1 MADLAR
7 SAAPDGSPPAWLV
20 PYAHLVERLS
30 SGEAVDDT
38 ASRLVDAA
46 VEVWARPGFDTFV
59 SIGHLHFEPFDYQLQ
74 TAETVLRRMRGR
86 AILADEVGLGKTIEA
101 GLVLSELR
109 LRGLARTVLVVCPS
123 GLVAQW
129 REELERKFG
138 LATRV
143 VGSDRPGSA
152 ALPPDPPAVASN
164 PPVAIVSL
172 ALARRSPTRDRLVGQ
187 DWDLVVVDEAH
198 RVKNPST
205 ASSRLVRD
213 LRSRHL
219 LLLTATPV
227 ENRLADL
234 FHLASLVAPGVLG
247 TAKQFRARHGAD
259 GTAAPRELS
268 ALRDRVGEVMVRH
281 RRSQVALMLPRR
293 LAETIAVAP
302 AGAEAELYAAVAERV
317 RAEGRD
323 APPARAMAL
332 RSALRLAGSSPAAV
346 SSVAGKLGWHDLTE
360 RLPALLS
367 SPRLPAKSE
376 ALLRV
381 LERLGASGPGS
392 RSATGGAGGGAGG
405 GGAGGAAAAAPGATA
420 EGAPGAT
427 AQKVLVFVAFRR
439 TQDHLAGVLAGA
451 GVPHAL
457 YHGTLTRREKEA
469 AIEAFRAD
477 VPVLVSTEAGGEG
490 RNLQFCH
497 QMVNFDLPWNP
508 MEIEQRLGRLHR
520 IGQEHDV
527 TVVNLVA
534 RGTVEERVLSVLE
547 TKINLFEL
555 VVGELDMILG
565 RIEAAYALAGVWC
578 AAHVQSRDMDELGAR
593 LEEVGER
600 LAAARL
606 EHRRS
611 RERNDTLVA
620 GGAEAEARAGAEG
633 GAEAEARA
641 GGDAR
646 RAVNRP

>member
-1 MADLAR
+1 MTDLAA
-7 SAAPDGSPPAWLV
+7 STAPDGAPVAPLAS
-20 PYAHLVERLS
+20 YAHLVERLS
-30 SGEAVDDT
+30 AGEVVDEM

-46 VEVWARPGFDTFV
+46 VEVWARPSFDTFV
-59 SIGHLHFEPFDYQLQ
+59 SIGHLRFEPFDYQLQ

-109 LRGLARTVLVVCPS
+109 LRGLARSVLVVCPS

-138 LATRV
+138 LATHL
-143 VGSDRPGSA
+143 VGSAEARDPAMISA
-152 ALPPDPPAVASN
+152 PAVAAAPPLAAPAVAAA
-164 PPVAIVSL
+164 PPVSIVSL
-172 ALARRSPTRDRLVGQ
+172 ALARRSPTRDRLVGHA
-187 DWDLVVVDEAH
+187 WDLVVVDEAH

-227 ENRLADL
+227 ENRLSDL
-234 FHLASLVAPGVLG
+234 FNLASLVAPGVLG

-259 GTAAPRELS
+259 ATAAPRDLT
-268 ALRDRVGEVMVRH
+268 ALRTRVGEVMIRH

-293 LAETIAVAP
+293 LAETIAVGP
-302 AGAEAELYAAVAERV
+302 TGPEAALYAAVAERV

-346 SSVAGKLGWHDLTE
+346 FGVAGKLGWHDLTE
-360 RLPALLS
+360 QLPALLS
-367 SPRLPAKSE
+367 DSRLPAKSE

-381 LERLGASGPGS
+381 LSRLGAGGPGT
-392 RSATGGAGGGAGG
+392 RAVPGSARPPGS
-405 GGAGGAAAAAPGATA
+405 AGGAAFPSAATA
-420 EGAPGAT
+420 E
-427 AQKVLVFVAFRR
+427 KVLVFVAFRR
-439 TQDHLAGVLAGA
+439 TQEHLAGVLAGA

-469 AIEAFRAD
+469 AIEAFRTD

-534 RGTVEERVLSVLE
+534 KETVEERVLSVLE
-547 TKINLFEL
+547 AKINLFEL

-565 RIEAAYALAGVWC
+565 RIEDDYDLERVVFD
-578 AAHVQSRDMDELGAR
+578 AHVQSRDMNELGAR
-593 LEEVGER
+593 LEEVGDR
-600 LAAARL
+600 LVAARL

-611 RERNDTLVA
+611 RERNDALVP
-620 GGAEAEARAGAEG
+620 AEE
-633 GAEAEARA
+633 
-641 GGDAR
+641 DAR
-646 RAVNRP
+646 RAEGRA

>member
-1 MADLAR
+1 MTGLAT
-7 SAAPDGSPPAWLV
+7 STAPDGAPAALLAS
-20 PYAHLVERLS
+20 YAHLVERLS
-30 SGEAVDDT
+30 AGEVVDEM

-46 VEVWARPGFDTFV
+46 VEVWARPSFDTFV
-59 SIGHLHFEPFDYQLQ
+59 SIGHLRFEPFDYQLQ

-109 LRGLARTVLVVCPS
+109 LRGLARSVLVVCPS

-138 LATRV
+138 LATHL
-143 VGSDRPGSA
+143 VGSAEARDPAMVSTPA
-152 ALPPDPPAVASN
+152 AAAPAVAAPAVAAPAVAVAAVAAPAVAVA
-164 PPVAIVSL
+164 PPVSIVSL
-172 ALARRSPTRDRLVGQ
+172 ALARRSPTREHLVGH

-227 ENRLADL
+227 ENRLSDL
-234 FHLASLVAPGVLG
+234 FNLASLVAPGVLG

-259 GTAAPRELS
+259 ATAAPRDLTT
-268 ALRDRVGEVMVRH
+268 LRTRVGEVMIRH
-281 RRSQVALMLPRR
+281 RRSQVTLMLPRR
-293 LAETIAVAP
+293 LAETIVVSP
-302 AGAEAELYAAVAERV
+302 TGPEAALYAAVAERV

-346 SSVAGKLGWHDLTE
+346 FGVAGKLGWHDLTE
-360 RLPALLS
+360 QLPALLS
-367 SPRLPAKSE
+367 DARLPAKSD

-381 LERLGASGPGS
+381 LSRLGASGPESVRPPGS
-392 RSATGGAGGGAGG
+392 A
-405 GGAGGAAAAAPGATA
+405 AGGAVPSAGAA
-420 EGAPGAT
+420 E
-427 AQKVLVFVAFRR
+427 KVLVFVAFRR
-439 TQDHLAGVLAGA
+439 TQEHLADVLAGA

-469 AIEAFRAD
+469 AIEAFRTD

-534 RGTVEERVLSVLE
+534 KETVEERVLSVLE
-547 TKINLFEL
+547 AKINLFEL

-565 RIEAAYALAGVWC
+565 RIEDDYDLERVVFD
-578 AAHVQSRDMDELGAR
+578 AHVQSRDMDELGAR
-593 LEEVGER
+593 LEEVGDR
-600 LAAARL
+600 LVAARL

-611 RERNDTLVA
+611 RERNDALVP
-620 GGAEAEARAGAEG
+620 AEE
-633 GAEAEARA
+633 
-641 GGDAR
+641 DAR
-646 RAVNRP
+646 HAEHRA

>member
-1 MADLAR
+1 MTDLAASR
-7 SAAPDGSPPAWLV
+7 APDGTPAAWLA
-20 PYAHLVERLS
+20 PYAHLVELLS
-30 SGEAVDDT
+30 AGEAVDEET
-38 ASRLVDAA
+38 SRLVDAA
-46 VEVWARPGFDTFV
+46 VEVWARPSFDTFV
-59 SIGHLHFEPFDYQLQ
+59 STGHLRFVPFDYQLH
-74 TAETVLRRMRGR
+74 TAETVLRQMRGR

-109 LRGLARTVLVVCPS
+109 LRGLARSVLVVCPS

-138 LATRV
+138 LATHL
-143 VGSDRPGSA
+143 VGSGRPASPAAASA
-152 ALPPDPPAVASN
+152 PPAAASAPPAVAVAPPAVAPAPPAVASA

-172 ALARRSPTRDRLVGQ
+172 ALARRSPTRDRLIGQ

-213 LRSRHL
+213 LRTRHM

-227 ENRLADL
+227 ENRLSDL
-234 FHLASLVAPGVLG
+234 FNLASLVAPGVLG

-259 GTAAPRELS
+259 ATATPRELS
-268 ALRDRVGEVMVRH
+268 ALRARVGEVMIRH

-293 LAETIAVAP
+293 LAETISVAP
-302 AGAEAELYAAVAERV
+302 ADDEAELYAAVAERV
-317 RAEGRD
+317 RAEGRA
-323 APPARAMAL
+323 APPARDMAL

-346 SSVAGKLGWHDLTE
+346 SGVAGKLAWHDLTD
-360 RLPALLS
+360 RLAALLT
-367 SPRLPAKSE
+367 SPQRPAKSE

-381 LERLGASGPGS
+381 LSRLGAGGQATRGGPGS
-392 RSATGGAGGGAGG
+392 REEPATVPAAGG
-405 GGAGGAAAAAPGATA
+405 TA
-420 EGAPGAT
+420 E
-427 AQKVLVFVAFRR
+427 KVLVFVAFRR
-439 TQDHLAGVLAGA
+439 TQEHLAGVLAGA

-508 MEIEQRLGRLHR
+508 MQIEQRLGRLHR
-520 IGQEHDV
+520 IGQDHDV

-534 RGTVEERVLSVLE
+534 KGTVEERVLSVLE
-547 TKINLFEL
+547 AKINLFEL

-565 RIEAAYALAGVWC
+565 RIEDDYDLERVVFD
-578 AAHVQSRDMDELGAR
+578 AHVQSRDMDELGAR
-593 LEEVGER
+593 LDEVGER

-611 RERNDTLVA
+611 RERNDALVA
-620 GGAEAEARAGAEG
+620 DEGEAGAPHAER
-633 GAEAEARA
+633 GA
-641 GGDAR
+641 
-646 RAVNRP
+646 

>member
-1 MADLAR
+1 MADLAA
-7 SAAPDGSPPAWLV
+7 STVPDGAPAAWLTS
-20 PYAHLVERLS
+20 YAHLVERLS
-30 SGEAVDDT
+30 AGEVVDEA

-46 VEVWARPGFDTFV
+46 AEVWARPSFDTFV
-59 SIGHLHFEPFDYQLQ
+59 SIGHLRFEPFDYQLQ

-109 LRGLARTVLVVCPS
+109 LRGLARSVLVVCPP

-138 LATRV
+138 LATYL
-143 VGSDRPGSA
+143 VGSDRPGSPA
-152 ALPPDPPAVASN
+152 IDSNPAVAASI
-164 PPVAIVSL
+164 PPVSIVSL
-172 ALARRSPTRDRLVGQ
+172 ALARRSPTRDRLVGHH
-187 DWDLVVVDEAH
+187 WDLVVVDEAH
-198 RVKNPST
+198 RVKSSST

-227 ENRLADL
+227 ENRLSDL
-234 FHLASLVAPGVLG
+234 FNLASLVAPGVLG

-259 GTAAPRELS
+259 TTAAPRDLT
-268 ALRDRVGEVMVRH
+268 ALRARVGEVMIRH

-302 AGAEAELYAAVAERV
+302 AGPEAALYATVAERV

-346 SSVAGKLGWHDLTE
+346 FGVAGKLGWHDLTE
-360 RLPALLS
+360 QLPALLS
-367 SPRLPAKSE
+367 DSRLPAKSE

-381 LERLGASGPGS
+381 LSRLGAGGPGS
-392 RSATGGAGGGAGG
+392 RAGPGSAAS
-405 GGAGGAAAAAPGATA
+405 AGGAAVPSAATA
-420 EGAPGAT
+420 E
-427 AQKVLVFVAFRR
+427 KVLVFVAFRR
-439 TQDHLAGVLAGA
+439 TQEHLAGVLAGA

-469 AIEAFRAD
+469 AIEAFRTD

-534 RGTVEERVLSVLE
+534 KETVEERVLSVLE

-565 RIEAAYALAGVWC
+565 RIEDDYDLERVVFD
-578 AAHVQSRDMDELGAR
+578 AHVQSRDMDELGAR
-593 LEEVGER
+593 LEEVGDR
-600 LAAARL
+600 LVAARV

-611 RERNDTLVA
+611 RERNDALVA
-620 GGAEAEARAGAEG
+620 AEEV
-633 GAEAEARA
+633 
-641 GGDAR
+641 AR
-646 RAVNRP
+646 RAESRA